1 MNVTTSSTL
10 LPFRVNLLAV
20 ACAVALL
27 GALPAILP
35 ARANAETPKPR
46 PKLMK
51 NGDVLS
57 GELRMLKAR
66 GGKGKRVSMFQV
78 ESEPRRL
85 AGPDGLC
92 NLETGPETF
101 QIITHDDS
109 EISRLKPYVGKTIS
123 IKVNDVA
130 CSTVAGQVS
139 EAMVS
144 KWSIVTQ

>member
-1 MNVTTSSTL
+1 MNVTTSLKML
-10 LPFRVNLLAV
+10 LSAKFFVA
-20 ACAVALL
+20 ACAAVLA
-27 GALPAILP
+27 GVLPVT
-35 ARANAETPKPR
+35 AETPKPR
-46 PKLMK
+46 PKLIR

-66 GGKGKRVSMFQV
+66 GGKGQRVSMFQV

-101 QIITHDDS
+101 QIVTHDDS
-109 EISRLKPYVGKTIS
+109 DISRLKPYVGRTIS
-123 IKVNDVA
+123 IKVSDVA
-130 CSTVAGQVS
+130 CSTAAGQVS

>member
-1 MNVTTSSTL
+1 MNVTIFPTM
-10 LPFRVNLLAV
+10 PANRVLKFLAV
-20 ACAVALL
+20 SCAAVVLSTAF
-27 GALPAILP
+27 AHAQTTKPA
-35 ARANAETPKPR
+35 PKP
-46 PKLMK
+46 MK
-51 NGDVLS
+51 SGDVLS

-130 CSTVAGQVS
+130 CSTAAGQVS
-139 EAMVS
+139 EALVS